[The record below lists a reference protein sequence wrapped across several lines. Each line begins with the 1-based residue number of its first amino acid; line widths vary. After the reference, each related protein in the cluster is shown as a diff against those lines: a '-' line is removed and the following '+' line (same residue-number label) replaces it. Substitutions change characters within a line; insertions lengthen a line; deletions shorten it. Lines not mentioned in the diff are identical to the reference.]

1 MGREWTLLACL
12 LVVAR
17 LTMGCAA
24 PPVAPKVSQ
33 VTVEEQAVL
42 PPDVL
47 MDIQVAGGDL
57 RLIFKLSD
65 STWRTYTAF
74 EVTDP
79 SRVIV
84 DLPNTLADGIP
95 PSWPVEN
102 GLINKVETVTVYP
115 KPQPYTRVVIE
126 LARETSYTIGRVE
139 DEILV
144 TFDQAPE
151 SPEISSA
158 SVRARAEPPTVQ
170 PSSEIPLRQSEP
182 TGEEKLPAAGR
193 LLTIQASAIAQEANF
208 LIVADGRLDQCRV
221 FHLTDPPRVVVDL
234 GGVQSSDV
242 KDFLTLSGS
251 LVRRVRVGLHPE
263 KVRLVFDLIPQVGVT
278 YQVISEGNTLQVL
291 FRPAS
296 GVSALPGS

>member
-1 MGREWTLLACL
+1 MLFTCL

-17 LTMGCAA
+17 LSMGCAT

-33 VTVEEQAVL
+33 ATAEEQPVL

-47 MDIQVAGGDL
+47 MDIQVAGREL

-102 GLINKVETVTVYP
+102 GLINKIETVTVHP

-139 DEILV
+139 EEILV

-151 SPEISSA
+151 SLVISSA
-158 SVRARAEPPTVQ
+158 LVRARAEPPTVE
-170 PSSEIPLRQSEP
+170 PSSEIPLPQSQP
-182 TGEEKLPAAGR
+182 IAEEKLPLAGR
-193 LLTIQASAIAQEANF
+193 LLTIQASAIEQEINF
-208 LIVADGRLDQCRV
+208 LIVADGRLDQYRV
-221 FHLTDPPRVVVDL
+221 FNLTDPARVVVDL
-234 GGVQSSDV
+234 RGVQSSDV
-242 KDFLTLSGS
+242 KDVLTLGGS
-251 LVRRVRVGLHPE
+251 LVRRMRVGLHPD
-263 KVRLVFDLIPQVGVT
+263 KVRLVFDLVPEVGVT
-278 YQVISEGNTLQVL
+278 YQVIAEADTLQVL

-296 GVSALPGS
+296 GVLTLPGS